1 MILVFLT
8 TSFVNKYL
16 GENEYGLWAAI
27 YSFISWVYLL
37 DFGFAN
43 VIKTKLPVKILD
55 NNKKETNELVTTI
68 YVGVCII
75 ALTIISLFLLINLF
89 YLPSDFF
96 NIKTTSIN
104 FDILLFIN
112 LSFSVSILIIG
123 NHKSLFVGILKTHL
137 VEFSLMLV
145 QLFIFL
151 SIYIISSFNYFS
163 EYSKILIVSL
173 VYGTVN
179 ILIGI
184 IFTYYFFIKNR
195 NIKIAIKYFNFSVLK
210 ENTNL
215 GLKFFIIQVCMIVIY
230 STDHLL
236 ILKYFG
242 SKEVG
247 EFDVVFKLFQVPM
260 LLLTTGLAPFWSIFS
275 RAFAQ
280 KNYLWIKKVFII
292 YNFSFIFFIIGIIIL
307 NFLIDKIIYLWIDRH
322 IEISSSLL
330 IAISV
335 YVIMISFVSI
345 YSFFLNGINDINISL
360 YVIVFQAIINI
371 PVSLLLINNG
381 YGITGVVVGNTLCI
395 LPATIISPVQS
406 FFIINKKL
414 KEANV

>member
-43 VIKTKLPVKILD
+43 VIKTKLPVKLLEK
-55 NNKKETNELVTTI
+55 NEKETNELVTTI
-68 YVGVCII
+68 YVGVGII
-75 ALTIISLFLLINLF
+75 ALTIITIFLLINLL
-89 YLPSDFF
+89 YVPSDFF
-96 NIKTTSIN
+96 NIKATSIN
-104 FDILLFIN
+104 FNILLFIN
-112 LSFSVSILIIG
+112 LLFSVSTLIIG
-123 NHKSLFVGILKTHL
+123 NHKSLFIGTLKTHL

-145 QLFIFL
+145 QLLIFL
-151 SIYIISSFNYFS
+151 FIYIISTFNVFLSYP
-163 EYSKILIVSL
+163 KILIVSL
-173 VYGTVN
+173 VYGIVN
-179 ILIGI
+179 ILIGV
-184 IFTYYFFIKNR
+184 IFTFYFFKKNR
-195 NIKIAIKYFNFSVLK
+195 NIKVSTKYFNFSVLK

-247 EFDVVFKLFQVPM
+247 EFDIVLKLFQVPM
-260 LLLTTGLAPFWSIFS
+260 LLLTAGLAPFWSFFS
-275 RAFAQ
+275 NAYAQ
-280 KNYLWIKKVFII
+280 KKYLWIKKVFFI
-292 YNFSFIFFIIGIIIL
+292 YNFSFIFFVVGIIAL
-307 NFLIDKIIYLWIDRH
+307 NFLIDNIIFLWINRH

-330 IAISV
+330 IAISF
-335 YVIMISFVSI
+335 YVTMISFVSI
-345 YSFFLNGINDINISL
+345 YSFFLNGVNSINISL

-371 PVSLLLINNG
+371 PVCLFLINGG
-381 YGITGVVVGNTLCI
+381 YGITGVVVGNCLCI
-395 LPATIISPVQS
+395 LPATIISPYQS
-406 FFIINKKL
+406 FLIINKKIN
-414 KEANV
+414 EALV